1 VYTSYFLKAKNKW
14 FSLFVISRFRWTDYN
29 KNDSICFNMILY
41 DWSYFIEPCLWT
53 GWVFLLFR
61 LWIWY

>member
-1 VYTSYFLKAKNKW
+1 
-14 FSLFVISRFRWTDYN
+14 
-29 KNDSICFNMILY
+29 MILY